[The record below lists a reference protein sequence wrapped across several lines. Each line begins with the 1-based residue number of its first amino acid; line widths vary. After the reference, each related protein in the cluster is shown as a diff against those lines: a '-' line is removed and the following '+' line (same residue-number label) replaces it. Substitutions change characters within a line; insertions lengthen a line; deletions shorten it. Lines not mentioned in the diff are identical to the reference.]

1 MTAEIYSTIPGVI
14 GPETEATLFAEQ
26 WTERFGGTWTIG
38 ARLRIHL
45 LKVVTSLERT
55 ASGSLRVAEY
65 SDLKFIDKWVAD
77 FIQHIS
83 IIGGKPKDL
92 ALRLIRDRSLYLWED
107 VEPRSM
113 VAAVGETDHGIRVGY
128 VYTPPAFR
136 GRGYATAAVAQLSQ
150 LLLEG
155 GRRFCCLY
163 TDLANPTSNA
173 IYARLGYRSLCDF
186 VDLNISE

>member
-1 MTAEIYSTIPGVI
+1 M
-14 GPETEATLFAEQ
+14 
-26 WTERFGGTWTIG
+26 
-38 ARLRIHL
+38 
-45 LKVVTSLERT
+45 VTSLGRT

-77 FIQHIS
+77 FIQDTG
-83 IIGGKPKDL
+83 IIGGEPKDL
-92 ALRLIRDRSLYLWED
+92 TLRLIRDRSLYLWED

-113 VAAVGETDHGIRVGY
+113 VAAVGKTDHGIWVGY

-136 GRGYATAAVAQLSQ
+136 CRGYATAAVAQLSQ

-173 IYARLGYRSLCDF
+173 IYARLGYRSLCD
-186 VDLNISE
+186 VVELNVSE